1 MKPTECP
8 AKAKNEQRKA
18 KKEGGEKAKS
28 KSQDFCVTFKP
39 KNYLEILLSAHAPT
53 SQANWIR
60 GSLSVRPVNRKLC
73 GKF

>member
-53 SQANWIR
+53 SQANMDQIVAKCTTCKQEALW
-60 GSLSVRPVNRKLC
+60 
-73 GKF
+73 